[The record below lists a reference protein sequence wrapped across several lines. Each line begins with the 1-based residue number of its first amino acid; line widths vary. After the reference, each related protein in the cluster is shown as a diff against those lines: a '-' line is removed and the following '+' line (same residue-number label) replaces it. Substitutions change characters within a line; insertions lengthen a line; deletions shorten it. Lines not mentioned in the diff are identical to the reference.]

1 MKIFLLFIFQFCP
14 IYLLHVQSS
23 DILNKTIRHVSD
35 FNGTKKEFLKLLE
48 LKVGI
53 TFSYTSGLNLNEKI
67 AIAKRKSSLKDFLD
81 ILFPGHTVEKEY
93 PESLLNLIS
102 GFPILFSHS
111 D

>member
-23 DILNKTIRHVSD
+23 DILNKTIDVSD

-48 LKVGI
+48 LKVRI

-67 AIAKRKSSLKDFLD
+67 GLENRKSSLKDFLD
-81 ILFPGHTVEKEY
+81 ILFPRYDREKEY

-102 GFPILFSHS
+102 VLQLLFSHS